1 METDDFK
8 NQLNTI
14 DPTGK
19 GQLNLSYTDAD
30 GNVHTVTL
38 RYNGATVS
46 APQPGTP
53 DSSKDTETRKDV
65 TDNVIT
71 GTAYVTGS
79 NTWTE
84 SGSLNGTYVKPG
96 SGELPSLDGW
106 TIASKDPEKGTTT
119 YKKEDTVTSPD
130 GTSTKITRT
139 CTITESSASLSDTEK
154 EEIAW
159 AELLNQHPEY
169 KNKDELKA
177 AGYNINISSM
187 DFSGI
192 KRVEWTID
200 ELSESTK
207 TDAKDLNDKLVI
219 PGGKNWSIDEKAGTI
234 TVDGKAVDFAYVGN
248 DAVIPRSSLS
258 DVCQVRIVA
267 DNGNGG
273 YKTAAVWYNKDYGNE
288 LTFGADYGAYTDCD
302 ATGLAKPGDK
312 VVDVLTWA
320 FYRSFQEAINEG
332 NSSLLRYSTAG
343 NSTRCAAEIRNYT
356 GNTYDLGNFQ
366 AVSDPASIKYTDGQ
380 VIYNGHFVANYT
392 DSGSSYTADHHRT
405 LRLVW
410 EDGIWK
416 VDAFSLLPDG
426 AYSAT
431 TYATLP

>member
-1 METDDFK
+1 MK
-8 NQLNTI
+8 VCQ
-14 DPTGK
+14 K
-19 GQLNLSYTDAD
+19 C
-30 GNVHTVTL
+30 HTPA
-38 RYNGATVS
+38 RYDTQKFCSVCGTPFPDMTPAEPAAPARQPAQPPQPVPP
-46 APQPGTP
+46 APQAPVQPPGPPPGPPAAQQPQTP
-53 DSSKDTETRKDV
+53 FGAAAPQLPIIIAAVVVVVVVAAAAAVFFLRGSKDNAATLPAAEPVATEAADAATPQTPAPADSAAAAQTPAPAV
-65 TDNVIT
+65 TPQPAQTPAPAAAVAT
-71 GTAYVTGS
+71 
-79 NTWTE
+79 
-84 SGSLNGTYVKPG
+84 
-96 SGELPSLDGW
+96 
-106 TIASKDPEKGTTT
+106 
-119 YKKEDTVTSPD
+119 DTQVVL
-130 GTSTKITRT
+130 R
-139 CTITESSASLSDTEK
+139 
-154 EEIAW
+154 
-159 AELLNQHPEY
+159 N
-169 KNKDELKA
+169 A
-177 AGYNINISSM
+177 AAN
-187 DFSGI
+187 
-192 KRVEWTID
+192 
-200 ELSESTK
+200 
-207 TDAKDLNDKLVI
+207 
-219 PGGKNWSIDEKAGTI
+219 GTI

-248 DAVIPRSSLS
+248 DAVIPRSSLP
-258 DVCQVRIVA
+258 DVSQVRSVP

-273 YKTAAVWYNKDYGNE
+273 YQTAAVWYNKDYGNE

-332 NSSLLRYSTAG
+332 NSSLLCYSTAD
-343 NSTRCAAEIRNYT
+343 NSTLCAAEIRNYT

-431 TYATLP
+431 TYAPLP

>member
-1 METDDFK
+1 MK
-8 NQLNTI
+8 VCQ
-14 DPTGK
+14 K
-19 GQLNLSYTDAD
+19 C
-30 GNVHTVTL
+30 HTPA
-38 RYNGATVS
+38 RYDTQKFCSVCGTPFPDMTPAEPAALARQPAQPAQPVQPAPQAPVQPPVQAPVQPYAQQSQNPFGAA
-46 APQPGTP
+46 APQPEQPGQP
-53 DSSKDTETRKDV
+53 KKSKLPIIIAAVVVVVVVAAAAAVFFLRGSKDNAATLPAAEPVTTEAADAATPQTPAPADRAAAAQTPAPAV
-65 TDNVIT
+65 TPQPAQTPAAV
-71 GTAYVTGS
+71 
-79 NTWTE
+79 
-84 SGSLNGTYVKPG
+84 L
-96 SGELPSLDGW
+96 
-106 TIASKDPEKGTTT
+106 
-119 YKKEDTVTSPD
+119 
-130 GTSTKITRT
+130 R
-139 CTITESSASLSDTEK
+139 SD
-154 EEIAW
+154 
-159 AELLNQHPEY
+159 AEPVQVVLRN
-169 KNKDELKA
+169 A
-177 AGYNINISSM
+177 AAN
-187 DFSGI
+187 
-192 KRVEWTID
+192 
-200 ELSESTK
+200 
-207 TDAKDLNDKLVI
+207 
-219 PGGKNWSIDEKAGTI
+219 GTI

-332 NSSLLRYSTAG
+332 NSSLLRYSTAD
-343 NSTRCAAEIRNYT
+343 NSTLCAAEIRNYT

-410 EDGIWK
+410 EDGVWK

-431 TYATLP
+431 TYAPLP

>member
-1 METDDFK
+1 MC
-8 NQLNTI
+8 I
-14 DPTGK
+14 
-19 GQLNLSYTDAD
+19 
-30 GNVHTVTL
+30 
-38 RYNGATVS
+38 R
-46 APQPGTP
+46 
-53 DSSKDTETRKDV
+53 DS
-65 TDNVIT
+65 N
-71 GTAYVTGS
+71 
-79 NTWTE
+79 
-84 SGSLNGTYVKPG
+84 
-96 SGELPSLDGW
+96 
-106 TIASKDPEKGTTT
+106 
-119 YKKEDTVTSPD
+119 
-130 GTSTKITRT
+130 
-139 CTITESSASLSDTEK
+139 
-154 EEIAW
+154 
-159 AELLNQHPEY
+159 
-169 KNKDELKA
+169 
-177 AGYNINISSM
+177 
-187 DFSGI
+187 
-192 KRVEWTID
+192 
-200 ELSESTK
+200 
-207 TDAKDLNDKLVI
+207 
-219 PGGKNWSIDEKAGTI
+219 GTI

>member
-1 METDDFK
+1 MK
-8 NQLNTI
+8 VCQ
-14 DPTGK
+14 K
-19 GQLNLSYTDAD
+19 C
-30 GNVHTVTL
+30 HTPA
-38 RYNGATVS
+38 RYDTQKFCSVCGTPFPDMTPAEPAAPARQPVQPMQPAPQAPVQPPVQPVQPPVQPYAQQPQNPFGAA
-46 APQPGTP
+46 APQPEQPGQP
-53 DSSKDTETRKDV
+53 KKSKLPIIIAAVVVVVVVAAAAAVFFLRGSKDNAATLPAAEPVATEAADAATPQTPAPADSAAAAQTPAPAV
-65 TDNVIT
+65 TPQPAQTPAPAAAVAT
-71 GTAYVTGS
+71 
-79 NTWTE
+79 
-84 SGSLNGTYVKPG
+84 
-96 SGELPSLDGW
+96 
-106 TIASKDPEKGTTT
+106 
-119 YKKEDTVTSPD
+119 DTQVVL
-130 GTSTKITRT
+130 R
-139 CTITESSASLSDTEK
+139 
-154 EEIAW
+154 
-159 AELLNQHPEY
+159 N
-169 KNKDELKA
+169 A
-177 AGYNINISSM
+177 AAN
-187 DFSGI
+187 
-192 KRVEWTID
+192 
-200 ELSESTK
+200 
-207 TDAKDLNDKLVI
+207 
-219 PGGKNWSIDEKAGTI
+219 GTI
-234 TVDGKAVDFAYVGN
+234 TVDGKAVDFEYVGN

-332 NSSLLRYSTAG
+332 NSSLLRYSTAD

-416 VDAFSLLPDG
+416 VDAFTLLPDG

>member
-1 METDDFK
+1 MK
-8 NQLNTI
+8 VCQ
-14 DPTGK
+14 K
-19 GQLNLSYTDAD
+19 C
-30 GNVHTVTL
+30 HTPA
-38 RYNGATVS
+38 RYDTQKFCSVCGTPFPDMTPAEPAAPARQPAQPVQPAPQAPVQPSVQPPVQPYAQQPQNPFGAA
-46 APQPGTP
+46 APQPEQPGQP
-53 DSSKDTETRKDV
+53 KKSKLPIIIAAVVVVVVVAAAAAVFFLRGSKDNAATLPAAEPVTTEAADAATPQTPAPADSAAAAQTPAPAV
-65 TDNVIT
+65 TPQPAQTPAPAAAVAT
-71 GTAYVTGS
+71 
-79 NTWTE
+79 
-84 SGSLNGTYVKPG
+84 
-96 SGELPSLDGW
+96 
-106 TIASKDPEKGTTT
+106 
-119 YKKEDTVTSPD
+119 DTQVVL
-130 GTSTKITRT
+130 R
-139 CTITESSASLSDTEK
+139 
-154 EEIAW
+154 
-159 AELLNQHPEY
+159 N
-169 KNKDELKA
+169 A
-177 AGYNINISSM
+177 AAN
-187 DFSGI
+187 
-192 KRVEWTID
+192 
-200 ELSESTK
+200 
-207 TDAKDLNDKLVI
+207 
-219 PGGKNWSIDEKAGTI
+219 GTI

-273 YKTAAVWYNKDYGNE
+273 YQTAAVWYNKDYGNE

-332 NSSLLRYSTAG
+332 NSSLLCYSTAD
-343 NSTRCAAEIRNYT
+343 NSTLCAAEIRNYT

-426 AYSAT
+426 AYSST
-431 TYATLP
+431 TYAPLP

>member
-1 METDDFK
+1 M
-8 NQLNTI
+8 
-14 DPTGK
+14 
-19 GQLNLSYTDAD
+19 
-30 GNVHTVTL
+30 L
-38 RYNGATVS
+38 RN
-46 APQPGTP
+46 
-53 DSSKDTETRKDV
+53 
-65 TDNVIT
+65 
-71 GTAYVTGS
+71 
-79 NTWTE
+79 
-84 SGSLNGTYVKPG
+84 
-96 SGELPSLDGW
+96 
-106 TIASKDPEKGTTT
+106 
-119 YKKEDTVTSPD
+119 
-130 GTSTKITRT
+130 
-139 CTITESSASLSDTEK
+139 
-154 EEIAW
+154 
-159 AELLNQHPEY
+159 
-169 KNKDELKA
+169 A
-177 AGYNINISSM
+177 AAN
-187 DFSGI
+187 
-192 KRVEWTID
+192 
-200 ELSESTK
+200 
-207 TDAKDLNDKLVI
+207 
-219 PGGKNWSIDEKAGTI
+219 GTI

-273 YKTAAVWYNKDYGNE
+273 YQTAAVWYNKDYGNE

-332 NSSLLRYSTAG
+332 NSSLLCYSTAD
-343 NSTRCAAEIRNYT
+343 NSTLCAAEIRNYT

-426 AYSAT
+426 AYSST
-431 TYATLP
+431 TYAPLP

>member
-1 METDDFK
+1 M
-8 NQLNTI
+8 
-14 DPTGK
+14 
-19 GQLNLSYTDAD
+19 
-30 GNVHTVTL
+30 L
-38 RYNGATVS
+38 RN
-46 APQPGTP
+46 
-53 DSSKDTETRKDV
+53 
-65 TDNVIT
+65 
-71 GTAYVTGS
+71 
-79 NTWTE
+79 
-84 SGSLNGTYVKPG
+84 
-96 SGELPSLDGW
+96 
-106 TIASKDPEKGTTT
+106 
-119 YKKEDTVTSPD
+119 
-130 GTSTKITRT
+130 
-139 CTITESSASLSDTEK
+139 
-154 EEIAW
+154 
-159 AELLNQHPEY
+159 
-169 KNKDELKA
+169 A
-177 AGYNINISSM
+177 AAN
-187 DFSGI
+187 
-192 KRVEWTID
+192 
-200 ELSESTK
+200 
-207 TDAKDLNDKLVI
+207 
-219 PGGKNWSIDEKAGTI
+219 GTI
-234 TVDGKAVDFAYVGN
+234 TVDGKAVDFEYVGN

-332 NSSLLRYSTAG
+332 NSSLLRYSTAD

-392 DSGSSYTADHHRT
+392 DSGSNYTADHHRT

-416 VDAFSLLPDG
+416 VDAFTLLPDG